1 MMSTT
6 RLESLMNDFAAR
18 RQLAPLTRDD
28 EGRYHLRIDDRLDIL
43 LFQSGSRI
51 LLESSLGPVP
61 QDDPPERLMRILRLQ
76 LASLPEL
83 DDALTLEPAG
93 ETLILFKSLST
104 GAATLDD
111 LEQALE
117 GFINQLERWTRELS
131 QQPRPSP
138 ASPFPAMQ
146 MFFP

>member
-1 MMSTT
+1 MSTA

-28 EGRYHLRIDDRLDIL
+28 EGRYRLRVDDRLDIL

-51 LLESSLGPVP
+51 LLESSLEPVS

-76 LASLPEL
+76 LVSLPEL
-83 DDALTLEPAG
+83 DEVMTLAPEG
-93 ETLILFKSLST
+93 ETLILFKGLSAGT
-104 GAATLDD
+104 ATLND

-131 QQPRPSP
+131 QPPRPSP